1 MTLNISLGE
10 EKENKWKKSI
20 KNGTKA
26 LYIQFYKE
34 IVEVSDT
41 LQDTRNIEGD
51 ILSHNNNI
59 YFCNYRI
66 LPLVN
71 AVVSALVL
79 FYKFTYNSSSF
90 RLSSFFGPFTFFPRF
105 FLSSYTKFYVIL

>member
-1 MTLNISLGE
+1 MSRNISLGE
-10 EKENKWKKSI
+10 EKEHKWKKDI

-51 ILSHNNNI
+51 IISHNNNI
-59 YFCNYRI
+59 I
-66 LPLVN
+66 
-71 AVVSALVL
+71 
-79 FYKFTYNSSSF
+79 
-90 RLSSFFGPFTFFPRF
+90 FTFLIIVF
-105 FLSSYTKFYVIL
+105 FLL

>member
-1 MTLNISLGE
+1 MSRNISLGE
-10 EKENKWKKSI
+10 ENSKEHKSKKDI

-51 ILSHNNNI
+51 IYI
-59 YFCNYRI
+59 
-66 LPLVN
+66 P
-71 AVVSALVL
+71 
-79 FYKFTYNSSSF
+79 
-90 RLSSFFGPFTFFPRF
+90 
-105 FLSSYTKFYVIL
+105 